1 MRDTG
6 PGISPLDRER
16 VFDPFHRLLGSD
28 EYGSG
33 LGLSIVKAIVD
44 RLGAGISLGQSPG
57 GGLEVT
63 ITIPKTLIRHASPNQ
78 IFANARRGARER
90 PQTS

>member
-6 PGISPLDRER
+6 PGIPLVDRER

-57 GGLEVT
+57 GGLEVAVM
-63 ITIPKTLIRHASPNQ
+63 IPNTLIRHASPDQ
-78 IFANARRGARER
+78 IFANALRGAGER